1 MIRLRLVAS
10 ILYGFTFTSISGCFY
25 KFTIIIDV
33 IVLLISMVISQII
46 WLLHNI
52 TTSIHTHHNSPTT
65 AICFHKY
72 IYGFALV
79 NFSPSTK
86 SSDLYVVLF
95 AVAYRKHP
103 TTTTKMRISAEL
115 FYYFNVVGKSNCRCY
130 SSIIFTFFSALY
142 QFPSRYNIFWSSAL
156 FTLDFSLIYSFFLLF
171 SFMYFFFYIFFFLW
185 HREREAQEALLALI
199 YKTWP
204 VCIGI
209 STCLCGFISVF
220 TCI

>member
-1 MIRLRLVAS
+1 MALHW
-10 ILYGFTFTSISGCFY
+10 SISVLQPNR
-25 KFTIIIDV
+25 V
-33 IVLLISMVISQII
+33 ICMWCSSQ
-46 WLLHNI
+46 WPTENI
-52 TTSIHTHHNSPTT
+52 QQQQQ
-65 AICFHKY
+65 
-72 IYGFALV
+72 
-79 NFSPSTK
+79 
-86 SSDLYVVLF
+86 
-95 AVAYRKHP
+95 
-103 TTTTKMRISAEL
+103 KMRISAEL
-115 FYYFNVVGKSNCRCY
+115 FYYFYVVGKSNCRCY